1 MPAYSVQIALGTVT
15 NVDEAVR
22 WLSYTYL
29 YVRMRA
35 NPLAYG
41 ISHKAYQ
48 VLMLSLS
55 AVHTLTAVTVQM
67 PFRFH
72 SYYPFLIYFIMSN
85 DEFWNVL
92 MVVNAVLVFRWIH
105 SWSCTGRS

>member
-1 MPAYSVQIALGTVT
+1 MPAFFVQIALGSVT

-55 AVHTLTAVTVQM
+55 VVHILNNQISQQFCQTVTIQM
-67 PFRFH
+67 IFSFYL
-72 SYYPFLIYFIMSN
+72 YYPFLLQFITSN
-85 DEFWNVL
+85 D
-92 MVVNAVLVFRWIH
+92 
-105 SWSCTGRS
+105 